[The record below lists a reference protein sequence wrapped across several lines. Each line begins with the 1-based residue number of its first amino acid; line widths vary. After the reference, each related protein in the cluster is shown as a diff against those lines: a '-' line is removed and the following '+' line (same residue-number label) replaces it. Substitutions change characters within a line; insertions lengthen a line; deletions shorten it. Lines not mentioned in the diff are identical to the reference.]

1 MLTYVRV
8 PFYPLTRG
16 PALPL
21 SALSITR
28 TMNPQLLMIP
38 TAARIVEETEET
50 APPPA
55 RQIQWAPMAFSEQ
68 ESVCPATRPHPNRT
82 PAKLAL
88 LRLQPSASTRTSQH
102 AHARA
107 YTTHARSRSRVHA
120 RTYTQTRTRSCSI
133 SGSSVDSPRSQKE
146 KWEEILE
153 KSWIKLRPHASVPI
167 AEETRKTQEQFFPL
181 TLTSYEYVAKP
192 IAEETAASDEVTPS
206 AGKTIGKIKAP
217 TISKQISK
225 PVC

>member
-1 MLTYVRV
+1 
-8 PFYPLTRG
+8 
-16 PALPL
+16 
-21 SALSITR
+21 
-28 TMNPQLLMIP
+28 MNPQLLMIP

-68 ESVCPATRPHPNRT
+68 ESVCPATRPH
-82 PAKLAL
+82 
-88 LRLQPSASTRTSQH
+88 STRT
-102 AHARA
+102 ARLQS
-107 YTTHARSRSRVHA
+107 SRCSVSSRVRRLVPLSTHMHA
-120 RTYTQTRTRSCSI
+120 RTPHTRARARACTHTRARTHVHTNTHVHTHVHTHRQTRAASVAAY
-133 SGSSVDSPRSQKE
+133 SVDSPRSQKE

-167 AEETRKTQEQFFPL
+167 AEET
-181 TLTSYEYVAKP
+181 
-192 IAEETAASDEVTPS
+192 AASDEVTPS
-206 AGKTIGKIKAP
+206 ADKTIGKIKAP

>member
-1 MLTYVRV
+1 
-8 PFYPLTRG
+8 
-16 PALPL
+16 
-21 SALSITR
+21 
-28 TMNPQLLMIP
+28 MNPQLLMIP
-38 TAARIVEETEET
+38 TAARIVEET

-68 ESVCPATRPHPNRT
+68 ESVCPATRPPA
-82 PAKLAL
+82 PFAKLAPP
-88 LRLQPSASTRTSQH
+88 RLQPSASTRTSQH
-102 AHARA
+102 VHARA

-133 SGSSVDSPRSQKE
+133 SGSSVDSPRLQKE
-146 KWEEILE
+146 EWEAILE

-181 TLTSYEYVAKP
+181 TLTSYEYVPKP

-206 AGKTIGKIKAP
+206 ADKTIGKIKAP

>member
-1 MLTYVRV
+1 
-8 PFYPLTRG
+8 
-16 PALPL
+16 
-21 SALSITR
+21 
-28 TMNPQLLMIP
+28 MNPQLLMIP
-38 TAARIVEETEET
+38 TAARIVEETAED
-50 APPPA
+50 PPPA

-68 ESVCPATRPHPNRT
+68 ESVCPAVRPHSAHT
-82 PAKLAL
+82 ATSL
-88 LRLQPSASTRTSQH
+88 LRLQPSASSRTSQH

-120 RTYTQTRTRSCSI
+120 RTYTQTRTYTRTDKHVQHQWQLA
-133 SGSSVDSPRSQKE
+133 SVDSPRLQKE
-146 KWEEILE
+146 KWEEILD

-206 AGKTIGKIKAP
+206 ADKTIGKIKAP
-217 TISKQISK
+217 TTSKQISK

>member
-1 MLTYVRV
+1 M
-8 PFYPLTRG
+8 
-16 PALPL
+16 
-21 SALSITR
+21 
-28 TMNPQLLMIP
+28 
-38 TAARIVEETEET
+38 AA
-50 APPPA
+50 
-55 RQIQWAPMAFSEQ
+55 
-68 ESVCPATRPHPNRT
+68 
-82 PAKLAL
+82 
-88 LRLQPSASTRTSQH
+88 
-102 AHARA
+102 
-107 YTTHARSRSRVHA
+107 Y
-120 RTYTQTRTRSCSI
+120 
-133 SGSSVDSPRSQKE
+133 SVDSPRSQKE

-206 AGKTIGKIKAP
+206 ADKTIGKIKAP

>member
-1 MLTYVRV
+1 
-8 PFYPLTRG
+8 
-16 PALPL
+16 
-21 SALSITR
+21 
-28 TMNPQLLMIP
+28 MNPQLLMIP
-38 TAARIVEETEET
+38 TAARIVEETAED
-50 APPPA
+50 PPPA

-68 ESVCPATRPHPNRT
+68 ESVCPATRPH
-82 PAKLAL
+82 
-88 LRLQPSASTRTSQH
+88 STRTARLQSSRWRRRRRRRRRPH
-102 AHARA
+102 LSARTRTRVHHTRHARA
-107 YTTHARSRSRVHA
+107 
-120 RTYTQTRTRSCSI
+120 YTQTRTRSCSI

-206 AGKTIGKIKAP
+206 ADKTIGKIKAP

>member
-1 MLTYVRV
+1 M
-8 PFYPLTRG
+8 PCH
-16 PALPL
+16 
-21 SALSITR
+21 
-28 TMNPQLLMIP
+28 
-38 TAARIVEETEET
+38 
-50 APPPA
+50 PPA
-55 RQIQWAPMAFSEQ
+55 RTAPQTCKARAAPS
-68 ESVCPATRPHPNRT
+68 
-82 PAKLAL
+82 PAKCVDPHL
-88 LRLQPSASTRTSQH
+88 SAR
-102 AHARA
+102 
-107 YTTHARSRSRVHA
+107 
-120 RTYTQTRTRSCSI
+120 TRTRVHHTRALALARARTHAHTNTHAHTHANTCSI
-133 SGSSVDSPRSQKE
+133 SGSSVDSPRSQKGE
-146 KWEEILE
+146 WDAILE

>member
-1 MLTYVRV
+1 MPCR
-8 PFYPLTRG
+8 
-16 PALPL
+16 
-21 SALSITR
+21 
-28 TMNPQLLMIP
+28 
-38 TAARIVEETEET
+38 
-50 APPPA
+50 PPA
-55 RQIQWAPMAFSEQ
+55 Q
-68 ESVCPATRPHPNRT
+68 HPNRT

-102 AHARA
+102 VHARA

-133 SGSSVDSPRSQKE
+133 SGSSVDSPRLQKE
-146 KWEEILE
+146 EWEAILE

-181 TLTSYEYVAKP
+181 TLTSYEYVPKP

-206 AGKTIGKIKAP
+206 ADKTIGKIKAP

>member
-1 MLTYVRV
+1 MPCR
-8 PFYPLTRG
+8 
-16 PALPL
+16 
-21 SALSITR
+21 
-28 TMNPQLLMIP
+28 
-38 TAARIVEETEET
+38 
-50 APPPA
+50 PPA
-55 RQIQWAPMAFSEQ
+55 Q
-68 ESVCPATRPHPNRT
+68 HPNRT

-102 AHARA
+102 VHARA

-181 TLTSYEYVAKP
+181 TLTSYEYVPKP

-206 AGKTIGKIKAP
+206 ADKTIGKIKAP